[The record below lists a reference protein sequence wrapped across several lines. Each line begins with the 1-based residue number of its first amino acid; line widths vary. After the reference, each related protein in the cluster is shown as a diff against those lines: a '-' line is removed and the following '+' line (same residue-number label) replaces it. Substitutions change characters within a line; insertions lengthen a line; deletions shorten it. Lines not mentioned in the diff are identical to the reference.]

1 MDIDAFG
8 DADEGGQASN
18 NTFQATA
25 DPTITID
32 PSFAYTADFALEL
45 SPNIPAA
52 VPEPGTTGLMLIGVG
67 LLGLVMRKRIAQG
80 GHHEAVERIAHH
92 RIPHTT

>member
-1 MDIDAFG
+1 MRLAMRPK
-8 DADEGGQASN
+8 EASPR
-18 NTFQATA
+18 TTPFQATA

-52 VPEPGTTGLMLIGVG
+52 VPEPGTTRLMLIGVA

-80 GHHEAVERIAHH
+80 GHHEAS
-92 RIPHTT
+92 